1 MSYKTELHC
10 HCNTVSACAQ
20 EEPEAL
26 AEQYIAAGYS
36 TIVLTD
42 HLSRFTYLQS
52 TRGDISGAD
61 WQEKIDYFLSG
72 YERVC
77 RAAKGRMNVIL
88 GVELRLNTTESDY
101 LIYGVDEAFLR
112 AHPDMMDMR
121 LREISALVREAGGL
135 FVQAHPFRN
144 FIAVSPPEL
153 LDGVEVC
160 NLNARHDSRNDV
172 AALWAERFS
181 LIPTS
186 GGDYHRR
193 GDIENCGGI
202 ITDVEIKSGEQLVS
216 VLRSGSYKIIC
227 PAGER

>member
-1 MSYKTELHC
+1 MNYKTELHC

-26 AEQYIAAGYS
+26 AEQYIEGGYS

-52 TRGDISGAD
+52 TLGDISDID
-61 WQEKIDYFLSG
+61 WQKKIDYFLSG

-77 RAAKGRMNVIL
+77 RAAKGKLNVIL

-135 FVQAHPFRN
+135 FGQAHPFRN
-144 FIAVSPPEL
+144 YITVSDPEL
-153 LDGVEVC
+153 LDGIEVC
-160 NLNARHDSRNDV
+160 NLNARHDSRNDI
-172 AALWAERFS
+172 AALWAEKFS

-193 GDIENCGGI
+193 GDIENGGGI
-202 ITDVEIKSGEQLVS
+202 ITDVEIKSGEQLVG
-216 VLRSGSYKIIC
+216 VLRSGNYKIIC

>member
-52 TRGDISGAD
+52 TQGDISDID
-61 WQEKIDYFLSG
+61 WNQKIDYFLSG

-77 RAAKGRMNVIL
+77 RAARGRMNVIL

-144 FIAVSPPEL
+144 YITVSPPEL
-153 LDGVEVC
+153 LDGVEVY
-160 NLNARHDSRNDV
+160 NLNARHDSRNDI
-172 AALWAERFS
+172 AALWAKKFS

-193 GDIENCGGI
+193 GDIENGGGI

-216 VLRSGSYKIIC
+216 VLRSGEYKIIC